1 MLGKIFMIKNSEND
15 DKFIGYTKKEEPLE
29 KKLKRYLT
37 GSKYCNNE
45 LYNNLAK
52 IEQDKWNI
60 ETLEECQVDNLNE
73 LKKKTQIHIQEKKP
87 SLNSHKAF
95 LTDEEKKQYKKEYVK
110 KKYDEAVSNPEQKE
124 KLLDTA
130 RYYYNK
136 YREERLEKAKQ
147 RRLQKAQEE
156 GRELRATRG
165 RPRKPIQ
172 ITKNSVLMKQT
183 ESTEHHNELKE

>member
-1 MLGKIFMIKNSEND
+1 MIKNSEND